1 MKTISFIVQTVM
13 ISSCLGVAAG
23 SLQGQSCKDKVYGH
37 ENQIDPNP
45 IELQR
50 VAGKALLP
58 NGTVAPR
65 ICVGIFTESEHKLL
79 RYGETDESG
88 QFVIETTGLPDGDYR
103 LVGLVPGF
111 LPSEYINQNI
121 KPLSPEE
128 DARVAHERARH
139 RHLQLHRTEQELT
152 YVNSSLTPD

>member
-23 SLQGQSCKDKVYGH
+23 SLQGQSCKDMVYGH

-50 VAGKALLP
+50 VAGKVLLP

-111 LPSEYINQNI
+111 CPANTSIKYKARSHRKKTLVLHMNVRGIDTRSYILPSKN
-121 KPLSPEE
+121 
-128 DARVAHERARH
+128 
-139 RHLQLHRTEQELT
+139 
-152 YVNSSLTPD
+152 